1 MMRRSR
7 SIGGKREGLTGDARR
22 RRLIRRSWVRRPS
35 SGHSVCG
42 VCFLGLGTRCG
53 ECAVA
58 SGALAW
64 DIRKSGVGE

>member
-1 MMRRSR
+1 MRRSR

-22 RRLIRRSWVRRPS
+22 RRLIRRSRVRRPS
-35 SGHSVCG
+35 SGHSVRG